1 MAGSRA
7 VSQRHVAVFVFA
19 DFGHV
24 NPTLGLTRE
33 LVARGHRVTYVVD
46 HRYTEIVER
55 AGARV
60 VGYTSR
66 RGAFGKVPDPSA
78 ARLAAEGYELL
89 VETMDTVCPLA
100 VAALAS
106 DVPDLVLYDFES
118 FAAARMTARIL
129 GCTTTVQL
137 SPSHASNET
146 FSMRAQLFDPEDP
159 SMRQGGAALMRFT
172 RDHGLAPDELG
183 RFLAEWDDRNLA
195 FLPREFQ
202 IEGASFDD
210 RFAFV
215 GPSVAEDGATV
226 PWAPPGDGRRLAL
239 VSLGTESNRQRDFFR
254 TCLDAFD
261 GDDWQV
267 VMTLGRGSDLA
278 GLGPVPPHVEV
289 HEWLPHPV
297 VLPHADLLVC
307 HAGMGSV
314 MEALYF
320 GTPVIAVPQTF
331 ELALTARRLDDL
343 KLGRWIDRDQLTSRT
358 LAAAVTEIVTDPA
371 TPERMARMRA
381 HVRGAGGADRA
392 ADLLEQWAADRT
404 PSVSGV

>member
-1 MAGSRA
+1 MSGSVA
-7 VSQRHVAVFVFA
+7 VSPRHVAVFVFA

-46 HRYTEIVER
+46 HRYTELVER
-55 AGARV
+55 AGART

-78 ARLAAEGYELL
+78 ERLAAEGYELL
-89 VETMDTVCPLA
+89 VETMETVCPRA

-106 DVPDLVLYDFES
+106 DVPDVVLYDFES
-118 FAAARMTARIL
+118 FAAARMTARLL

-137 SPSHASNET
+137 SPSHASNEA

-159 SMRQGGAALMRFT
+159 SMREGGAALMRFT
-172 RDHGLAPDELG
+172 QDHGLAPDELG
-183 RFLAEWDDRNLA
+183 RFLAEWDDRNLV

-202 IEGASFDD
+202 IEGPTFDD

-215 GPSVAEDGATV
+215 GPSVAEDAAA
-226 PWAPPGDGRRLAL
+226 PWTPPGDGRRLAL

-261 GDDWQV
+261 GDDWHV

-278 GLGPVPPHVEV
+278 ALGPVPRT
-289 HEWLPHPV
+289 WSSTSGLPHPV

-320 GTPVIAVPQTF
+320 GTPLIAVPQTF

-343 KLGRWIDRDQLTSRT
+343 KLGRWIDRDRLTADT
-358 LAAAVTEIVTDPA
+358 LAAAVKELVTDPA

-381 HVRGAGGADRA
+381 HVRGAGGAVRS
-392 ADLLEQWAADRT
+392 ADLLEQWAADRA

>member
-146 FSMRAQLFDPEDP
+146 FSMRAQLFDSEDP

-202 IEGASFDD
+202 IEGASFDE

-254 TCLDAFD
+254 ACLDAFD

>member
-1 MAGSRA
+1 M

-46 HRYTEIVER
+46 HRYTELVER
-55 AGARV
+55 AGARA
-60 VGYTSR
+60 VGYASR

-78 ARLAAEGYELL
+78 ARLAAEGYQLL

-106 DVPDLVLYDFES
+106 DVPDVVLYDFES
-118 FAAARMTARIL
+118 FAAARMAAHLL

-146 FSMRAQLFDPEDP
+146 FSMRAQMLDPEDP
-159 SMRQGGAALMRFT
+159 SMREGGEALMRFT
-172 RDHGLAPDELG
+172 SDHGLAPEELG
-183 RFLAEWDDRNLA
+183 RFLAEWDDRNVV
-195 FLPREFQ
+195 FQPREFQ
-202 IEGASFDD
+202 IEGGSFDD

-215 GPSVAEDGATV
+215 GPSVVEDGAAV
-226 PWAPPGDGRRLAL
+226 PWAPPGDDRRLAL

-261 GDDWQV
+261 GDDWHV
-267 VMTLGRGSDLA
+267 VMTLGRGRDIA
-278 GLGPVPPHVEV
+278 GLGPVPPYVEV

-320 GTPVIAVPQTF
+320 GTPLIAVPQTF
-331 ELALTARRLDDL
+331 ELALTARRLAEL
-343 KLGRWIDRDQLTSRT
+343 KLGRWIDRDQLTSQT
-358 LAAAVTEIVTDPA
+358 LAAAVREIVTDPG

-381 HVRGAGGADRA
+381 HVRGAGGAVRA
-392 ADLLEQWAADRT
+392 ADLLEQWADERT
-404 PSVSGV
+404 PSVSGA